1 MEFTA
6 TETIQAPRGAVLA
19 ALGDTG
25 YYEHLATRVT
35 TIEQPELLGVT
46 VEEGVVT
53 LSVSYAFA
61 GEITGP
67 AKMVI
72 DQSKLTWV
80 IHTTL
85 DLATHRAVL
94 DIVPDHYADLVVAEA
109 EAHFDEHGET
119 TVETVSGSLEVKI
132 PLFGS
137 SAERVIVDGL
147 LRHLAAEAAAL
158 GEYVAARGS

>member
-6 TETIQAPRGAVLA
+6 TETILAPRDAVLA

-35 TIEQPELLGVT
+35 TIEQPELLGVA
-46 VEEGVVT
+46 VAGGIVT
-53 LSVSYAFA
+53 LSVRYAFA

-72 DQSKLTWV
+72 DESKLTWI

-85 DLATHRAVL
+85 DLATHHAVL

-109 EAHFDEHGET
+109 EAHFEAHGET

-137 SAERVIVDGL
+137 TAERVIVDGL

-158 GEYVAARGS
+158 GEYLATKGT